1 MLDARQASEI
11 LTRHYLKRPRER
23 GHPRI
28 SDVAEINGGLSNSMF
43 SFLLSD
49 EEGGMEHDESL
60 ILRVGRDIAQMRRE
74 FDVIERLRPTAVPV
88 PAAYDIGEDPHGF
101 SFVIMEHVEGENLW
115 VAGEDLTEAEQE
127 ELWKQ
132 FATVLAHLH
141 ALDWRG
147 MGFDSLG
154 PPDGEYG
161 YIDSLLSGYRDRRAH
176 LGVDALDPIL
186 DWMAAHKPPS
196 DQYVLLHGDY
206 HGGNVL
212 ADQGVIAAVVDW
224 EGVSIGDAAYDV
236 CWTPVLWRAFGV
248 SDVDAT
254 DFLVK
259 RYEEAAGRKVRHV
272 DFYTTVS
279 AVQLLLYMLMTKAHA
294 DGGNTQK
301 PGAEIMLQGE
311 PPIRCAKLLEEKTG
325 IDISLALTSA
335 LNLGVHGMA

>member
-1 MLDARQASEI
+1 
-11 LTRHYLKRPRER
+11 
-23 GHPRI
+23 
-28 SDVAEINGGLSNSMF
+28 MF

>member
-1 MLDARQASEI
+1 M
-11 LTRHYLKRPRER
+11 Y
-23 GHPRI
+23 
-28 SDVAEINGGLSNSMF
+28 
-43 SFLLSD
+43 SFLLGD
-49 EEGGMEHDESL
+49 GEGGMEHGQPS
-60 ILRVGRDIAQMRRE
+60 ILRVGRDNAQMRRE
-74 FDVIERLRPTAVPV
+74 FDVLERLRPTAVPV

-101 SFVIMEHVEGENLW
+101 SFVIMEQVEGENLW
-115 VAGEDLTEAEQE
+115 TAGENLTEAEQE

-132 FATVLAHLH
+132 FATVLADLH
-141 ALDWRG
+141 ALDWQG

-161 YIDSLLSGYRDRRAH
+161 YIDSLLSGYRDLSTH
-176 LGVDALDPIL
+176 LGTDALDPIL
-186 DWMAAHKPPS
+186 DWMAARKPPS

-212 ADQGVIAAVVDW
+212 ADQGAITAVVDW

-236 CWTPVLWRAFGV
+236 CWTPVLCRAFGV
-248 SDVDAT
+248 SGFSAT
-254 DFLVK
+254 DFLVE